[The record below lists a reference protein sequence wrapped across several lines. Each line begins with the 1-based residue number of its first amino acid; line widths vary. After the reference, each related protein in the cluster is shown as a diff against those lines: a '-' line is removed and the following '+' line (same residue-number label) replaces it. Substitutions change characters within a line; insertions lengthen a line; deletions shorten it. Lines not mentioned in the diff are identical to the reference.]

1 MPRRRRLHF
10 SRRALLQGALAGT
23 TAGVLQPPPTSA
35 STAAPAAAF
44 ASRWHEEPDRPWL
57 GAEYWAGPLQDW
69 RVRNGGAECFRAG
82 PHRLLHLLTASVRP
96 QAGAWNMEVGLSNPA
111 GTELAAALGGGAGF
125 RIGIRGPLDDYRHA
139 VLYGKGHDVGLRG
152 DGRLCIGS
160 TLGEAPL
167 ELTGHKSVT
176 LKFTAVPD
184 GKGMRASLVALGE
197 DRRPLGR
204 VERSDFT
211 ADELAGLV
219 ALAANFTAAGPRGP
233 RARREAGNAAGP
245 APAPFRFEHW
255 SLTGDGIA
263 IAEERRFGPI
273 LFAQYTVSRGVL
285 KLSVQMPPLGADDE
299 RQITLELRDGDRW
312 KPSASAEIDPLSRVA
327 VFRTPYQAD
336 ADRPYRLRYA
346 LRGRKE
352 SSQHEFAG
360 IIRREPTDA
369 DVLTVADISCNTHT
383 AFPNTAYVEHT
394 RKLNPDFLAFV
405 GDQFYESTAGY
416 GVTTEPLEAAV
427 LDYLRKWYI
436 HGWTW
441 RELLRD
447 RPSVSLP
454 DDHDVYQGNIWGESG
469 APQSGTQEQGG
480 YRMPPAWVNVVHRT
494 QTAHHPDPHDST
506 LVKQGITQYFG
517 RLVYAGLDF
526 AILADRMYKSAPE
539 GKVPATG
546 SRGDHVVDP
555 AFDPKTADIPGLE
568 LLGPA
573 QEAFLAAW
581 ADDWTNV
588 AMKAVISQTVFTA
601 MATTH
606 GGNREHLRADYD
618 ANGWPQTARHRAV
631 ALLRKAQAFHIAGD
645 QHLPALIQY
654 GIERPRD
661 ATFAFAGPAVNVGYP
676 RWWEPT
682 TTTANP
688 DADPAVLTG
697 DFVDHFGNPL
707 TVLAVANGAVKP
719 RPGVIESLIDK
730 ASGLGI
736 LRFDKARREIT
747 VECWPLATDPT
758 APGAKQFPG
767 WPQTLKAAARP

>member
-1 MPRRRRLHF
+1 MSRRRRLHF

-23 TAGVLQPPPTSA
+23 TAAAMQVKLAPGSTRQVLPS
-35 STAAPAAAF
+35 F
-44 ASRWHEEPDRPWL
+44 ASRWHDEPDRPWV

-69 RVRNGGAECFRAG
+69 RVRDGGAECFRAG
-82 PHRLLHLLTASVRP
+82 PHRLLHLLTASVLPRE
-96 QAGAWNMEVGLSNPA
+96 GAWSMKVTLSNPA
-111 GTELAAALGGGAGF
+111 GTELAGALGGGAGF

-139 VLYGKGHDVGLRG
+139 VLYGKGLDVGLRG
-152 DGRLCIGS
+152 DGRLCIG
-160 TLGEAPL
+160 TTVGDAPL
-167 ELTGHKSVT
+167 KLAGQKSVT
-176 LKFTAVPD
+176 LKFTAVSD
-184 GKGMRASLVALGE
+184 GDVVRTSLLALG
-197 DRRPLGR
+197 DDQQQLGI
-204 VERSDFT
+204 VERKDLA
-211 ADELAGLV
+211 ADDLTGMV

-233 RARREAGNAAGP
+233 RARRAAGDAAAP

-255 SLTGDGIA
+255 SLAGKNVEIVD
-263 IAEERRFGPI
+263 ERRFGPI
-273 LFAQYTVSRGVL
+273 LFAQYTVSQGVL
-285 KLSVQMPPLGADDE
+285 KLSVQMPPLGPEDDE
-299 RQITLELRDGDRW
+299 QITLELQDGDKW
-312 KPSASAEIDPLSRVA
+312 GTIASAKIDPQSRVA
-327 VFRTPYQAD
+327 VFRLEYNAD
-336 ADRPYRLRYA
+336 VDRPYRLRYA

-352 SSQHEFAG
+352 SSPHEFTG

-383 AFPNTAYVEHT
+383 AFPNTAFVEQT
-394 RKLNPDFLAFV
+394 RKVNPDFLAFV

-416 GVTTEPLEAAV
+416 GVTTEPLEAAT

-469 APQSGTQEQGG
+469 AAQAGTQEQGG
-480 YRMPPAWVNVVHRT
+480 YRMPAAWVNVVHHT
-494 QTAHHPDPHDST
+494 QTAHHPDAHDKA

-517 RLVYAGLDF
+517 RLVYGGVDF
-526 AILADRMYKSAPE
+526 AIIADRMYKSAPE

-546 SRGDHVVDP
+546 SRGDHVVDL
-555 AFDPKTADIPGLE
+555 AFDPKTADIPGLQ

-573 QEAFLAAW
+573 QEAFLTAW
-581 ADDWTNV
+581 ADDWKNV
-588 AMKAVISQTVFTA
+588 AMKAVLSQTVFTA

-654 GIERPRD
+654 GIEQARD

-676 RWWEPT
+676 RWWEPA

-688 DADPAVLTG
+688 HADPAVLTG
-697 DFVDHFGNPL
+697 DFFDHFGNPL

-719 RPGVIESLIDK
+719 RTGVIESLIDK

-736 LRFDKARREIT
+736 VRFDKKRREIT

-758 APGAKQFPG
+758 APEAQQFPG
-767 WPQTLKAAARP
+767 WPQTLKIASRE